1 MNNNAADNTSDPLA
15 DDPIADNSY
24 NQPLTPA
31 TAGQKEAGHKLQ
43 AIAQAAV
50 GHLGLEVLEVQ
61 MQNMG
66 GQPIVLVRIDRLD
79 EQPVT
84 MSDLTKASRAAE
96 AEFDRLDPIAS
107 EYRLEFE
114 SPGAKRPLITA
125 RHFERM
131 LGLKA
136 RVRGEGHAF
145 TAPIKSV
152 DGDQV
157 TFEVTGEEVTLTVG
171 TFQGNLAEFPDRHR

>member
-1 MNNNAADNTSDPLA
+1 MGVGGSLTFFRGGGGFRLLVSRYNMNNNDNKLMQLASGALEPL
-15 DDPIADNSY
+15 
-24 NQPLTPA
+24 
-31 TAGQKEAGHKLQ
+31 GF
-43 AIAQAAV
+43 
-50 GHLGLEVLEVQ
+50 EVLEVQ

-84 MSDLTKASRAAE
+84 VDDLARASRAAE
-96 AEFDRLDPIAS
+96 AEFDRVDPIAG

-114 SPGAKRPLITA
+114 SPGAKRPLLRA

-131 LGLKA
+131 LGLKV

-145 TAPIKSV
+145 TAPLTGV
-152 DGDQV
+152 NGDQV
-157 TFEVTGEEVTLTVG
+157 TFTVGDEPVTLTAG
-171 TFQGNLAEFPDRHR
+171 TFQANLAEFPDRHR